1 MYYVADT
8 IKTFANTTQGTIDYT
23 TGEIKINDLYI
34 TSVSNINGSTSTVFR
49 LTVQPDSKDIKSVRN
64 QVLEFNLN
72 DATVNVSVDNFA
84 ETTGV
89 GYTTT
94 SSNY

>member
-1 MYYVADT
+1 MIIVVMLYYVADT
-8 IKTFANTTQGTIDYT
+8 IKTFANTTQVTIDYT
-23 TGEIKINDLYI
+23 TNEIKINDLYI
-34 TSVSNINGSTSTVFR
+34 TSVSNINEPTSTVFR

-84 ETTGV
+84 ETKV
-89 GYTTT
+89 
-94 SSNY
+94 

>member
-1 MYYVADT
+1 
-8 IKTFANTTQGTIDYT
+8 
-23 TGEIKINDLYI
+23 
-34 TSVSNINGSTSTVFR
+34 
-49 LTVQPDSKDIKSVRN
+49 VQPDSKDIKSVRN

-84 ETTGV
+84 ETAGV

>member
-1 MYYVADT
+1 MSDSST
-8 IKTFANTTQGTIDYT
+8 H
-23 TGEIKINDLYI
+23 LYSPGLVGI
-34 TSVSNINGSTSTVFR
+34 IATESSVSNINGSTSTVFR

-84 ETTGV
+84 ETAGV

>member
-1 MYYVADT
+1 MDP
-8 IKTFANTTQGTIDYT
+8 
-23 TGEIKINDLYI
+23 
-34 TSVSNINGSTSTVFR
+34 STSTVFR

-72 DATVNVSVDNFA
+72 DATVNVSVDNA
-84 ETTGV
+84 ETAGV